1 MSDTATEL
9 DPITFAVM
17 RAGFSA
23 AAEDMYRMFKRTAML
38 PILYEFNDFGMS
50 IFDDRLDM
58 IADAPG
64 LPIFVGSLDGCI
76 AETVRGVGGV
86 DVLEPGDIL
95 INNHP
100 YLTAGQPADLAVIQP
115 IFALGELVG
124 YAALR
129 GHMGDMGAMGIY
141 PTNSTEIYQE
151 GTLIPPLKLYAAG
164 ELNETITAIVTA
176 NSRLP
181 RETVGSILA
190 GAGALRA
197 ATKKMIA
204 IVEKH
209 GLEAYRAAV
218 VAELTHGERV
228 ARAAIER
235 IPDGEYVVEEHL
247 DDNGIT
253 DAPVPLRVALRVS
266 GSDVTI
272 DLTGSAPE
280 QVSAMNCPWGYTL
293 TTCRFALKRLTT
305 PDLPANGGQFRPLEL
320 IAPEGT
326 IFNPR
331 PPSGC
336 FIGAWTSMRLSDMI
350 IRAAAQALPDTVP
363 ASNGGDLVQILAY
376 IRPVGGRDWSFFA
389 ELGSIGHGAYGGG
402 DGMSTLIHPIE
413 AGAENIPTELAEA
426 RMPVIKRRYE
436 LVPDSGGPGTHRGGL
451 AAEVELEFTGE
462 GTAVVT
468 AERSRVED
476 VHGLAGG
483 RPAPYRNSVV
493 VFPGTEREER
503 LGKKSEIPIRPG
515 DRVIVRPA
523 GGGGWG
529 DPRARDPDAVARDV
543 RAGYVTR
550 GEAERTYAVV
560 LDGEGAVD
568 VQGTA
573 ALRGTRS

>member
-1 MSDTATEL
+1 MSDPATGL

-17 RAGFSA
+17 RAGFSS
-23 AAEDMYRMFKRTAML
+23 AAEDMYRTFKRTAML

-50 IFDDRLDM
+50 IFDDRLNM

-76 AETVRGVGGV
+76 EQTVRGIGGV
-86 DVLEPGDIL
+86 DALEPGDIL

-115 IFALGELVG
+115 IFALDELVG

-164 ELNETITAIVTA
+164 TLNETITAIVTA

-197 ATKKMIA
+197 ATSKMIA

-218 VAELTHGERV
+218 AAELAHGERV

-235 IPDGEYVVEEHL
+235 IPDGEYVVEEYL

-331 PPSGC
+331 PPAGC

-350 IRAAAQALPDTVP
+350 VRAAAQAMPDTVP

-376 IRPVGGRDWSFFA
+376 IRPVGGSGWSFFA
-389 ELGSIGHGAYGGG
+389 DLGSIGHGGHGGG

-436 LVPDSGGPGTHRGGL
+436 LIPDSGGAGTHRGGL

-483 RPAPYRNSVV
+483 LPAPYKNSVI

-529 DPRARDPDAVARDV
+529 DPRARDPEAVARDV

-550 GEAERTYAVV
+550 AEGERTYAVV
-560 LDGEGAVD
+560 LDGEGDVD
-568 VQGTA
+568 AHATA
-573 ALRGTRS
+573 ALRGTGA